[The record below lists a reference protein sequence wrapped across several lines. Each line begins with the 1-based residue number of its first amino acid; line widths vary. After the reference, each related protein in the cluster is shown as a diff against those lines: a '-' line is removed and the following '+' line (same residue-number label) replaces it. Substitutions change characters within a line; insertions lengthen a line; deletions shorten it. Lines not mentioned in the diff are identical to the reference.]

1 MTPTFLLF
9 PLGSGAR
16 INLFAFL
23 IDPLGPARRA
33 GATSGDGR
41 SKRARAF

>member
-1 MTPTFLLF
+1 MIPTFLLL
-9 PLGSGAR
+9 PVHSGAR

-33 GATSGDGR
+33 KAASRQRGR
-41 SKRARAF
+41 

>member
-1 MTPTFLLF
+1 MNPAFLLL
-9 PLGSGAR
+9 PVHSGAR

-33 GATSGDGR
+33 KAAR
-41 SKRARAF
+41 RKRDS